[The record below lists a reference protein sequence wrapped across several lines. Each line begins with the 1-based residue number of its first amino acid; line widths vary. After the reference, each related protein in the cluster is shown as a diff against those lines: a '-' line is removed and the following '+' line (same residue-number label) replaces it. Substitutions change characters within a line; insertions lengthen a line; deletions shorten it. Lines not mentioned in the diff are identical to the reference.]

1 MMQFGKK
8 DGGLSV
14 FDGEYSQFREGFSI
28 NEFHI
33 SREVRDK
40 CNFDESLFAS
50 TGNVILSNTK
60 AVRLFAKKLND
71 MIAQQIPD
79 PVEAGKLMVKA
90 GQLNAMGLIDE
101 IFHYVCAMFRRDI
114 KVTAFDEIL
123 TQLDEEFGQ
132 EAINGLLS
140 AFNK

>member
-50 TGNVILSNTK
+50 TG
-60 AVRLFAKKLND
+60 
-71 MIAQQIPD
+71 
-79 PVEAGKLMVKA
+79 
-90 GQLNAMGLIDE
+90 
-101 IFHYVCAMFRRDI
+101 
-114 KVTAFDEIL
+114 VTRHE
-123 TQLDEEFGQ
+123 
-132 EAINGLLS
+132 
-140 AFNK
+140 K